1 MDASCKAKILNART
15 IQEALK
21 VVETNK
27 ITLGASAEQLL
38 RTAFAIQETQPTYAQ
53 TFKETVVKEVGSAID
68 TEKVHDSGIDKI
80 KEGDSVTSGSGNA
93 GSEQS
98 SSIDGLK
105 DEGKDAPNS
114 DIESMQTASG
124 ENQMG
129 KISENIGCPQGM
141 DPSVYQQMGQQG
153 QVPQMPQM
161 TPPQQM
167 QQMRYTAET
176 IVAPI
181 VKENAILKETVRK
194 LVEAVRTIDGK
205 IQEAT
210 AFGGKGMS
218 LEIPSGTFNKTPRA
232 HISETIPSAAGMIS
246 FPELKHPRG
255 QTADAR
261 ESIREMNKQLQKS

>member
-1 MDASCKAKILNART
+1 MDASCKAKILGART
-15 IQEALK
+15 IQEAMK

-27 ITLGASAEQLL
+27 VSLGISAEKLL
-38 RTAFAIQETQPTYAQ
+38 RTAFAIQETQPEYAKN
-53 TFKETVVKEVGSAID
+53 FKETVLSEVESAID
-68 TEKVHDSGIDKI
+68 SEDVHDKGADKI
-80 KEGDSVTSGSGNA
+80 KEGSATA

-98 SSIDGLK
+98 SSTTGLK
-105 DEGKDAPNS
+105 DEGTDAPNS

-141 DPSVYQQMGQQG
+141 DPSVYQQMQG
-153 QVPQMPQM
+153 QGQIPQIPNM

-176 IVAPI
+176 IVKPYVAKI
-181 VKENAILKETVRK
+181 NKQQETIDK

-210 AFGGKGMS
+210 AFGSKGMS

-232 HISETIPSAAGMIS
+232 HISETIPSASGMIS
-246 FPELKHPRG
+246 FPEMRHPRSD
-255 QTADAR
+255 TTDAR
-261 ESIREMNKQLQKS
+261 ESLREMNKQLQKS